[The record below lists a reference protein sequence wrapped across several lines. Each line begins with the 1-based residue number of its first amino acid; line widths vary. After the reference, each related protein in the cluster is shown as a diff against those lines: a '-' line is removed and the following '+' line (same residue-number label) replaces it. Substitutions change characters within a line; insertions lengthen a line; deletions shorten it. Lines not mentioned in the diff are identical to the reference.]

1 MATITIKNVPD
12 EIVKSFWKSLSY
24 DDLDKNFLPKRR
36 KRLTA
41 NGFTEEF
48 ENRILKNE
56 KDPKNTTYGPFTP
69 EEFIAEMK
77 KW

>member
-1 MATITIKNVPD
+1 MGTITIKNVPD

-41 NGFTEEF
+41 NWFTEEF
-48 ENRILKNE
+48 EDKVLKDL
-56 KDPKNTTYGPFTP
+56 KDPNNTTYWPFTP

>member
-41 NGFTEEF
+41 NWFTEEF
-48 ENRILKNE
+48 EDRVLKNE
-56 KDPKNTTYGPFTP
+56 KDPDNTSYGPMSIDD
-69 EEFIAEMK
+69 FISEVK